1 MEPDIPRYSRHIL
14 LKMIGEEGQARIEKS
29 RVFVAGLGALGSL
42 IATLLARAGVGFLRI
57 ADLDSPELHNLH
69 RQILYEEPDVARGV
83 SKAQAAKERLLEAN
97 SGVEVEAV
105 VTTIGQDNVG
115 ALVNGVDLVVDA
127 LDNMKARYFINDA
140 IIDRGIPYIFGGAVE
155 CAGNVMT
162 IIPGRTPCLRC
173 LWPDPTAVD
182 DHPRASSVGVLSSAA
197 TAVASIQVT
206 EAIKILV
213 GSLDNILPGL
223 LVMDFWRNQFQ
234 LCEIKPD
241 PTCKCNR
248 SAKQE

>member
-1 MEPDIPRYSRHIL
+1 
-14 LKMIGEEGQARIEKS
+14 MIGEEGQARLEKS

-69 RQILYEEPDVARGV
+69 RQILYDEADVARGV
-83 SKAQAAKERLLEAN
+83 SKAQAAKERLLAAN
-97 SGVEVEAV
+97 SRVEIEAV
-105 VTTIGQDNVG
+105 VATIGPDNVEQ
-115 ALVNGVDLVVDA
+115 LVNGVDLVVDA
-127 LDNMKARYFINDA
+127 LDNMKARYLINDA
-140 IIDRGIPYIFGGAVE
+140 ITDRGIPYVFGGAVE

-162 IIPGRTPCLRC
+162 VIPGRTPCLRC
-173 LWPDPTAVD
+173 LWPNPAEVE
-182 DHPRASSVGVLSSAA
+182 DHPRASTVGILSSSA

-213 GSLDNILPGL
+213 GSMDDILPGL

-234 LCEIKPD
+234 HCEIKPD

>member
-1 MEPDIPRYSRHIL
+1 M
-14 LKMIGEEGQARIEKS
+14 
-29 RVFVAGLGALGSL
+29 
-42 IATLLARAGVGFLRI
+42 
-57 ADLDSPELHNLH
+57 
-69 RQILYEEPDVARGV
+69 ARGV
-83 SKAQAAKERLLEAN
+83 SKAQAAKERLVAAN
-97 SGVEVEAV
+97 SGIEVEAIAA
-105 VTTIGQDNVG
+105 TIGPDNVG
-115 ALVNGVDLVVDA
+115 ELVTGVDLVVDA

-140 IIDRGIPYIFGGAVE
+140 IIDRGIPYVFGGAVE

-173 LWPDPTAVD
+173 LWPNPAAVE
-182 DHPRASSVGVLSSAA
+182 DHPRASTVGILSSAA
-197 TAVASIQVT
+197 SAVASIQVT

-213 GSLDNILPGL
+213 GSLDDILPGL

-248 SAKQE
+248 SAKRE